1 MRGGDAM
8 KPAWVRALIALC
20 NGLGALSG
28 LSILGM
34 IGLICADVLLR
45 LPFIGVSIV
54 GSYDLVRVLG
64 AVSLAAALPYT
75 TAIKGHVAIEFF
87 FHKLGKRARAAV
99 DGLMR
104 ALSIALFGFIAW
116 RCAGYGLD
124 LLAANQV
131 SQTLR
136 LPLFWLPL
144 FIGAC
149 AAVTGL
155 VVVFHLTRPREELIK
170 P

>member
-1 MRGGDAM
+1 MGEGESR
-8 KPAWVRALIALC
+8 KPAWARALISLC
-20 NGLGALSG
+20 HGLGAVSG
-28 LSILGM
+28 VAILCM
-34 IGLICADVLLR
+34 IGLICADVVLR
-45 LPFIGVSIV
+45 LPFIGVSII

-87 FHKLGKRARAAV
+87 FHKLGKRARLAV
-99 DGLMR
+99 DSLMR
-104 ALSIALFGFIAW
+104 VLSIALFGFIAW
-116 RCAGYGLD
+116 RCTLYGLD
-124 LLAANQV
+124 LLATNQV

-136 LPLFWLPL
+136 LPLFWLPI

-149 AAVTGL
+149 AAITGL
-155 VVVFHLTRPREELIK
+155 VVVFHLVRPREEMIK